1 MSVLNHILGIPT
13 ALAQVSNSAVNQ
25 TAQGT
30 TDEFSKLIANFLAA
44 IPLWIA
50 AIIVGIISYV
60 IALMVKRSI
69 ETKMAEKGIEEEHKE
84 VQIVAGRSA
93 YFIVIIIGITVSLSI
108 VGIDLKPIVAA
119 GAFGLGFALQDI
131 IMNTISGMLILASR
145 HYTIGD
151 VIKVGSVVGRI
162 MEIQTRATIIKAF
175 DGTKVIVPNAELF
188 KNVVISKTSN
198 PYRKLSF
205 IQGVGYYQDLKQV
218 MDLTLAVVKNIP
230 GVLAKPK
237 PSVIFLEWDD
247 SYILFKINVWIDS
260 KGGKM
265 IKVKNRVM
273 MDITTAS
280 DEAGIDVPYPIQT
293 IQLGQDNDYA
303 APEDEVAQKIIDI
316 KKRLAEGKAAKVQF
330 PAAASILAP
339 QVAAQT
345 PIESTP
351 SITEKPQQPVLPTAL
366 ETTPNS
372 PGQNWLQQALSQQV
386 AATQNQS
393 VQSVPQ
399 TPAIDTTAQTST
411 ETPVTVAPQVQTPAE
426 TPAPASP
433 EPSAPSPTPLPTEN
447 PVPVSPVT
455 PVTPSPEQNP
465 TASV

>member
-1 MSVLNHILGIPT
+1 MSVLNYILGIPT
-13 ALAQVSNSAVNQ
+13 AFAQVSNSVNQ

-60 IALMVKRSI
+60 VALMVKRSI

-93 YFIVIIIGITVSLSI
+93 YFIVIIIGVTVSLSI

-131 IMNTISGMLILASR
+131 IMNTISGMLILAAR

-151 VIKVGSVVGRI
+151 VIKVGDVVGRI

-188 KNVVISKTSN
+188 KNVVVSKTSN

-218 MDLTLAVVKNIP
+218 MDLTLAVVKSIP
-230 GVLAKPK
+230 GVLLKPK

-260 KGGKM
+260 KGGKLV
-265 IKVKNRVM
+265 KVKNRVM
-273 MDITTAS
+273 MDVTNAYN
-280 DEAGIDVPYPIQT
+280 EAGIDVPYPIQT
-293 IQLGQDNDYA
+293 VQLGKDDDYSS
-303 APEDEVAQKIIDI
+303 PEDEVAQKIADI
-316 KKRLAEGKAAKVQF
+316 KKRLIEKGAKTKFPMADDLPSAKPVQ
-330 PAAASILAP
+330 PASADQAK
-339 QVAAQT
+339 
-345 PIESTP
+345 
-351 SITEKPQQPVLPTAL
+351 TETSVNPAIPVKTEQPALPTAI

-386 AATQNQS
+386 AATQATQTSQATNEQPVNQS
-393 VQSVPQ
+393 PVPVEKAL
-399 TPAIDTTAQTST
+399 PT
-411 ETPVTVAPQVQTPAE
+411 ETPLPAQNPVSSVTPPTETATPA
-426 TPAPASP
+426 AP
-433 EPSAPSPTPLPTEN
+433 L
-447 PVPVSPVT
+447 
-455 PVTPSPEQNP
+455 TPSVEQNP
-465 TASV
+465 TASA